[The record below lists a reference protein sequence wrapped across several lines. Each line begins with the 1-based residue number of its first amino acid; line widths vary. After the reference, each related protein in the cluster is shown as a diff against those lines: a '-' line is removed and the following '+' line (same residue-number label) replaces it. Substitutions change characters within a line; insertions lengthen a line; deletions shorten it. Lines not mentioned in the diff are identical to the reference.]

1 VAVPARRARPE
12 TRAVAVDLAVGGS
25 LLAYHAFAHGR
36 GARHHRV
43 AANLG
48 AAGVA
53 VAVARAAGITAD
65 ELGLA
70 RRSMVRGLRT
80 GARGAALV
88 AAAVVAAAVWPRT
101 RAALAST
108 PADPTTDLAFDV
120 LVRIPLETALA
131 EEVLFRGVSYA
142 LARHHGSHRYAS
154 AVTAVTFGLWHV
166 GPAQARS
173 ERHRSA
179 SAAPTVVPH
188 GVAVDVA
195 VTALTNVVL
204 VELRRRSGSIL
215 APIVVHASV
224 NALLLMTPAVLARLR
239 G

>member
-1 VAVPARRARPE
+1 VPARPAPPGV
-12 TRAVAVDLAVGGS
+12 RAVAVDLAVGGS
-25 LLAYHAFAHGR
+25 LIAYHAVAHGR

-53 VAVARAAGITAD
+53 VAVARAVGITYD

-70 RRSMVRGLRT
+70 RRSMSRGLRT
-80 GARGAALV
+80 GGRGAALV
-88 AAAVVAAAVWPRT
+88 AAAVGAAAAWPRT
-101 RAALAST
+101 RATLAST
-108 PADPTTDLAFDV
+108 PTEPATDLAFDV

-142 LARHHGSHRYAS
+142 LARHHGSHRYAT

-166 GPAQARS
+166 GPAQTRS
-173 ERHRSA
+173 ARHRDP
-179 SAAPTVVPH
+179 SAAPTTVPH

-195 VTALTNVVL
+195 VTALTNVAL
-204 VELRRRSGSIL
+204 VELRRRSGSVL
-215 APIVVHASV
+215 APIVVHATV
-224 NALLLMTPAVLARLR
+224 NAVLLMAPVVLGRLR

>member
-1 VAVPARRARPE
+1 VPARRARPDA
-12 TRAVAVDLAVGGS
+12 RAVAVDLAVGGS
-25 LLAYHAFAHGR
+25 LLAYHAVAHGR

-53 VAVARAAGITAD
+53 VAVARAAGITNT
-65 ELGLA
+65 ELGLS
-70 RRSMVRGLRT
+70 RRSMAAGLRT

-88 AAAVVAAAVWPRT
+88 AAAVGAAAVWPRT

-108 PADPTTDLAFDV
+108 PADPAADLAFDV

-166 GPAQARS
+166 GPARARS
-173 ERHRSA
+173 ARHRTTTT
-179 SAAPTVVPH
+179 AAATSIPH

-195 VTALTNVVL
+195 VTALTSLAL

-215 APIVVHASV
+215 APIVVHATV
-224 NALLLMTPAVLARLR
+224 NAVLLMTPAVLARLR